1 MIDKIYSS
9 FEDKYINVM
18 DIEKIIVEDG
28 EGDLGYFVITAFV
41 CENGKAW
48 KRFPGDFD
56 GDWTTDGLRGLAVTR
71 NSEAKRCG
79 TEEKC
84 SVVALDNLRIRPDF
98 KKSKQA
104 MWDEMWIK
112 VNNRVGRLC
121 KDIKK
126 AQNNI
131 EASRSLS
138 AITVKSYWED

>member
-1 MIDKIYSS
+1 MIDKIYSAI
-9 FEDKYINVM
+9 EDKYINVM

-28 EGDLGYFVITAFV
+28 EEDLGYFMVTAFV

-48 KRFPGDFD
+48 EVFPGDFD
-56 GDWTTDGLRGLAVTR
+56 GDWTADGLRGLAVTR

-84 SVVALDNLRIRPDF
+84 SAVALGILHVKPDL
-98 KKSKQA
+98 KKSEQA
-104 MWDEMWIK
+104 MWDEMWRK

-126 AQNNI
+126 AQRNI
-131 EASRSLS
+131 VASRLLS
-138 AITVKSYWED
+138 SILVRSYSED